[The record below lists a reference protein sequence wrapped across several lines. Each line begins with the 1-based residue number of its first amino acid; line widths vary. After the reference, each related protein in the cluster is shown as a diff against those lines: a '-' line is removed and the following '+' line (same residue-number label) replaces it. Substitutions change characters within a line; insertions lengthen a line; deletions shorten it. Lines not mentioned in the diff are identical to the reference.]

1 MCKQLNEVFVVGLL
15 DDQVINLSGPRERPV
30 HGELNRFLPTPEL
43 AQLKACRLEPSLLA
57 SQRKETIEV
66 TQFS

>member
-30 HGELNRFLPTPEL
+30 
-43 AQLKACRLEPSLLA
+43 QLVS
-57 SQRKETIEV
+57 
-66 TQFS
+66 